1 MAIHPAAAQGYTANS
16 EVYAKG
22 RPDYPPQVADWLRA
36 DLGLAP
42 GKVALDLGSGTGKF
56 LPNLATTGAAVLA
69 VEPVDAMRARLIEQ
83 NPDVQAMAGSA
94 EHIPLADASVDAVIC
109 AQCFHW
115 FANARALAEI
125 HRVLKPGGMLG
136 LIWNV
141 RDERVPWV
149 SAITGIVEP
158 YSDGAPR
165 YHTQQWRRLFP
176 AHGFSP
182 LAERV
187 FPHRHTGAPEQVIV
201 DRTLSI
207 SFIAALPLARQEEIA
222 AQLHALIANTP
233 ELAGKTE
240 VSYPYQTAAFSCRRT
255 A

>member
-16 EVYAKG
+16 EVHAKG

-42 GKVALDLGSGTGKF
+42 GKVALDLGAGTGKF
-56 LPNLATTGAAVLA
+56 LPNLVATDAAVLA
-69 VEPVDAMRARLIEQ
+69 VEPVDAMRARLIER
-83 NPDVQAMAGSA
+83 NPDVEAMAGSA

-115 FANARALAEI
+115 FANTRALAEI
-125 HRVLKPGGMLG
+125 HRVLKPSGTFG

-158 YSDGAPR
+158 SSDDAPR
-165 YHTQQWRRLFP
+165 YHTRQWRRLFP
-176 AHGFSP
+176 APGFSP

-187 FPHRHTGAPEQVIV
+187 FPHHHAGSPEQVIV

-222 AQLHALIANTP
+222 AQLRALIANTP
-233 ELAGKTE
+233 ELAGKAE
-240 VSYPYQTAAFSCRRT
+240 VSYPYQTAAFSCRRV